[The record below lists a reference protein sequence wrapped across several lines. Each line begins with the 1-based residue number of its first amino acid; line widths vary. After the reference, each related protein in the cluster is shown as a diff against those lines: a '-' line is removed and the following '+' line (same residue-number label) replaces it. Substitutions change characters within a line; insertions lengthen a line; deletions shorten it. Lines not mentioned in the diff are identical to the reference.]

1 MQNINTTNQK
11 IREAMLHKQT
21 PPKLT
26 AALVLADGSVFRG
39 KGIGAPGMTGG
50 EVCFNTAMTGYQ
62 EIMTDPSYAGQ
73 IITFTFP
80 HIGNVGANR
89 DDLEAETPFVRGLI
103 LRTDITAPANHRSEE
118 HFNDWLKRNNL
129 TGICDID
136 TRALTRHL
144 RDKGAQNGAICF
156 SPDKDIDIEAVKK
169 YLHDLPDMTGQDIAR
184 TVSCTN
190 KYEWQPHAAD
200 KNMPHVVVIDY
211 GVKRNILRCLAAEG
225 LRLTVVPYTTTG
237 EEILAL
243 KPDGVFLSNGP
254 GDPAATGVYAV
265 PVIKELLA
273 TGMPLFGICLGHQL
287 LSLAIGGKTQKL
299 PFGHRGANHPVK
311 DLETGKIEITS
322 QNHGFCVLAESLPDT
337 AEATHVSLF
346 DGTNEGLRLKGRPV
360 FSVQYHPEA
369 SPGPHDS
376 HYLFRRFATLLNQ
389 TLRQTA

>member
-1 MQNINTTNQK
+1 
-11 IREAMLHKQT
+11 MLHKQT

-26 AALVLADGSVFRG
+26 AALVLADGSIFRG

-50 EVCFNTAMTGYQ
+50 EVCFNTSMTGYQ

-89 DDLEAETPFVRGLI
+89 DDLEAETPFARGLI
-103 LRTDITAPANHRSEE
+103 LRTYITAPANHRSEE
-118 HFNDWLKRNNL
+118 EFNAWLLRNNL

-169 YLHDLPDMTGQDIAR
+169 YLNDLPDMTGQDIAR
-184 TVSCTN
+184 TVSCTR
-190 KYEWQPHAAD
+190 KYEWQENAAAQ
-200 KNMPHVVVIDY
+200 NAPHVVVVDY

-225 LRLTVVPYTTTG
+225 MRLTVVPCTTTA
-237 EEILAL
+237 EEIMGM

-273 TGMPLFGICLGHQL
+273 TGMPVFGICLGHQL

-299 PFGHRGANHPVK
+299 SFGHRGGNHPVK

-322 QNHGFCVLAESLPDT
+322 QNHGFCVIADSLPDT

-376 HYLFRRFATLLNQ
+376 HYLFQRFAALLQ
-389 TLRQTA
+389 QDMRQTA